1 MSKQGTGFN
10 LQNGLPNPKNID
22 LGALGVSPK
31 RVEMPKGKV
40 VGFDIEREDVLE
52 YNDTLLQT
60 DDDGNLV
67 FDEMYTSLTFSPDKV
82 LVRLFLQEPKVSKAG
97 IMTYPNTPY
106 ETLAI
111 QTEGGSGRR
120 YEHDRVKN
128 PFKFMLM
135 GIVVKGNNNFKQGQ
149 IVQVPPSVPAAQKL
163 RSKNWIEYSNSFIH
177 PLSGLVTPEQNP
189 KNRFFGYAIFDYYS
203 IQSILNFDDVLKYF
217 YRDEK

>member
-1 MSKQGTGFN
+1 MSKQKTGFN

-40 VGFDIEREDVLE
+40 VGFDIERKDVLE
-52 YNDTLLQT
+52 YNDTLLTT
-60 DDDGNLV
+60 DNDGNLV

-111 QTEGGSGRR
+111 QTEGGSGRM
-120 YEHDRVKN
+120 
-128 PFKFMLM
+128 F
-135 GIVVKGNNNFKQGQ
+135 Q
-149 IVQVPPSVPAAQKL
+149 
-163 RSKNWIEYSNSFIH
+163 
-177 PLSGLVTPEQNP
+177 VTPECEVVWEYINP
-189 KNRFFGYAIFDYYS
+189 YFH
-203 IQSILNFDDVLKYF
+203 QSSQGMVNNVFKANHYQKKEIPFLNKQ
-217 YRDEK
+217 